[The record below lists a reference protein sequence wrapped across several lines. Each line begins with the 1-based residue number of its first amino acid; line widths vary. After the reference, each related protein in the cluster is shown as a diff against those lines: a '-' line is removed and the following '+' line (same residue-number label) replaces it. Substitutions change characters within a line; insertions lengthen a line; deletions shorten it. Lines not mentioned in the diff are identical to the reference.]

1 MPLKQVKNEKFI
13 TIPKEEF
20 ESMEA
25 TIETLRDREVL
36 KGIEKSRKEIKQGK
50 CISLDELE
58 QELSKD

>member
-1 MPLKQVKNEKFI
+1 MKSVKEGKFI

-36 KGIEKSRKEIKQGK
+36 RGIEKSRKEIKEGK
-50 CISLDELE
+50 YISLDELE
-58 QELSKD
+58 KKLSKS